1 MIVYPLYDTGML
13 EVTNKMAAGKFRP
26 KVRELLDRYD
36 KTLYQASKDG
46 DVAYSTIHRW
56 LNDSGNIE
64 RVEGKAL
71 YSFLMGLGLTLDEV
85 NELRLGEVFEFTPE
99 GTEEQTKD

>member
-1 MIVYPLYDTGML
+1 MATG
-13 EVTNKMAAGKFRP
+13 TFRP
-26 KVRELLDRYD
+26 KVRELLDKYG
-36 KTLYQASKDG
+36 KSLYQASKDG

-56 LNDSGNIE
+56 LGTSGKIE

-85 NELRLGEVFEFTPE
+85 NELRLGEVFEFIPDSN
-99 GTEEQTKD
+99 EEQRED